1 MPSISNKFKADK
13 NFQGFSTTGRLRT
26 ISHLTPIPQ
35 TSTKICTL
43 LVLLILLQV
52 AELERELGEQEV
64 ARDRLQ
70 GLQEVQ
76 GARLVSIGYKELS

>member
-1 MPSISNKFKADK
+1 MN
-13 NFQGFSTTGRLRT
+13 NFSLD
-26 ISHLTPIPQ
+26 IITPDCI
-35 TSTKICTL
+35 L

-70 GLQEVQ
+70 GLQEVH
-76 GARLVSIGYKELS
+76 GARLVSIGYKEFV